1 MCYHKILTE
10 FATYLLAGRYNA
22 SHAVCSCKLNEV
34 RGLRQAPCQK
44 VSLETNVAGFT
55 TLWLDFCYSIWIQVW
70 VEPSAETAYSSGAG
84 CQVGE
89 RFTFGSPKNGGTC
102 IMFLISLHSFNTM
115 HFTNEKLFLIFL
127 VLINK
132 PSSADQKKDRWRR
145 VKPASR
151 AEILNLFLP

>member
-1 MCYHKILTE
+1 
-10 FATYLLAGRYNA
+10 
-22 SHAVCSCKLNEV
+22 
-34 RGLRQAPCQK
+34 
-44 VSLETNVAGFT
+44 
-55 TLWLDFCYSIWIQVW
+55 
-70 VEPSAETAYSSGAG
+70 
-84 CQVGE
+84 
-89 RFTFGSPKNGGTC
+89 
-102 IMFLISLHSFNTM
+102 MFLISLHSFNTM